1 MVLPSWAFRHLRRVI
16 PWLGPPVL
24 IIILLGLWL
33 TQRYQPTASLRGLTL
48 RGFLFTFPFLLA
60 LILIAHA
67 ASNFLQTLYG
77 IKSRSE
83 AAAFW
88 YRLLFG
94 VWKFGPY
101 LLIKEGKIAAGEN
114 SVLHKVGGPGYL
126 VIYNDTAVVT
136 ERCGRIERI
145 LSAHLPKRH
154 NYPFLAPFEKVWEII
169 DLRPQ
174 QWTFPVKGMTREGIP
189 VICEADIR
197 FKIDDRVPD
206 ARGQLQPKPPTEEE
220 PHPFTPEAV
229 FKAATARWIREPDF
243 RGPPMD
249 WRGRVVVGFT
259 EGILRNLLAEY
270 RLDWL
275 LGPTGDD
282 TIHPR
287 EQIRQRLEEA
297 LVRDAPNVGVRIL
310 SVQLGEIR
318 VEDEEIPAQWMD
330 AWRAEWES
338 QAAATRV
345 EGEAELLRIE
355 TVRAQAQ
362 AEMVIRLIRQ
372 LQAVTV
378 SDDELRPYLLAT
390 RLAETLR
397 WMSYDPFTRAFL
409 PPEAI
414 RTLHR
419 LQELLDRERKP
430 LPGAGGGR

>member
-1 MVLPSWAFRHLRRVI
+1 MVAPDWAIRHLRRVI
-16 PWLGPPVL
+16 PRLGIPLAVVT
-24 IIILLGLWL
+24 LLGLVL
-33 TQRYQPTASLRGLTL
+33 IQAAGPFPLIGRVLM
-48 RGFLFTFPFLLA
+48 GFIFTIPFLLA
-60 LILIAHA
+60 LILVARIASSLLKTLYKIKTLGEA
-67 ASNFLQTLYG
+67 ASFL
-77 IKSRSE
+77 
-83 AAAFW
+83 

-94 VWKFGPY
+94 LWEFGPY
-101 LLIKEGKIAAGEN
+101 LLIKEGKIAAGED

-145 LSAHLPKRH
+145 LSAHLPKKG
-154 NYPFLAPFEKVWEII
+154 NYPLLAPFEKVWEIV

-206 ARGQLQPKPPTEEE
+206 ERGQLFPKPPTDEE
-220 PHPFTPEAV
+220 PYPFTPEAV

-243 RGPPMD
+243 QGPPMD

-259 EGILRNLLAEY
+259 EGILRNILAEY

-275 LGPTGDD
+275 LGPTGDPSA
-282 TIHPR
+282 HPR
-287 EQIRQRLEEA
+287 EEIRRRLEEA
-297 LVRDAPNVGVRIL
+297 LNQEAPKVGVRIL
-310 SVQLGEIR
+310 SVQLGEIK
-318 VEDEEIPAQWMD
+318 VEEEQIPAQWIE

-338 QAAATRV
+338 RAAATRV
-345 EGEAELLRIE
+345 EGEAELLRVE
-355 TVRAQAQ
+355 AVRARAQ
-362 AEMVIRLIRQ
+362 AEMLITLIRE
-372 LQAVTV
+372 LQAVNV
-378 SDDELRPYLLAT
+378 SDSELRAYLLAT

-419 LQELLDRERKP
+419 LQELLGMERM
-430 LPGAGGGR
+430 LPPGGRS

>member
-1 MVLPSWAFRHLRRVI
+1 MILPKWAIRHLKRVVR
-16 PWLGPPVL
+16 WLGLPVL
-24 IIILLGLWL
+24 LVALLGLVLIWIVVG
-33 TQRYQPTASLRGLTL
+33 PVSLVTLTL
-48 RGFLFTFPFLLA
+48 MGFLFIIPFLVA
-60 LILIAHA
+60 MILV
-67 ASNFLQTLYG
+67 ASVASSFLRTLYG
-77 IKSRSE
+77 IKTRRE
-83 AAAFW
+83 AASFL

-101 LLIKEGKIAAGEN
+101 LLIKEGKIASGED

-126 VIYNDTAVVT
+126 VIYNDTAVIT

-145 LSAHLPKRH
+145 LSAHFPKPN
-154 NYPFLAPFEKVWEII
+154 NYPLLAPFEKVWEII

-174 QWTFPVKGMTREGIP
+174 HWLFPVKGMTREGIP
-189 VICEADIR
+189 VICEADIH

-220 PHPFTPEAV
+220 PYPFTPEAV
-229 FKAATARWIREPDF
+229 LRAATSRWIREPDF
-243 RGPPMD
+243 KGPPMD
-249 WRGRVVVGFT
+249 WRGRVVVGLT
-259 EGILRNLLAEY
+259 EGILRNILAEY

-282 TIHPR
+282 TDHPR
-287 EQIRQRLEEA
+287 EQIRRRLEEA
-297 LVRDAPNVGVRIL
+297 LKQEAPKVGARIL
-310 SVQLGEIR
+310 DVRLGEIK
-318 VEDEEIPAQWMD
+318 VEDEQIPAQWVE

-338 QAAATRV
+338 QTAATRV

-355 TVRAQAQ
+355 TVRARAQ
-362 AEMVIRLIRQ
+362 AEMLITLIRE
-372 LQAVTV
+372 LQTV
-378 SDDELRPYLLAT
+378 NVGTGELRAYLLAA

-419 LQELLDRERKP
+419 LQELLGRERM
-430 LPGAGGGR
+430 LPPGGMP